1 MVEWSSMMAKS
12 DRAYPADVH
21 AESGFRLPLP
31 KREDLTEDARK
42 LYDRAVDPKSGSI
55 KGLRGPGGI
64 KLYSPKVSE
73 LGQPLTRYLRW
84 ESGFDG
90 KIRELAI
97 LVTAREV
104 DSVFEWQAHEP
115 EALKEGVPQ
124 STIDIIKHRRP
135 TDGLAEPDKIIID
148 LGREI
153 FVARKVAP
161 QTFARAKQQFGAK
174 ALVDL
179 VSLMGNY
186 AGTAAL
192 LCAFGMEIEPGDQQ
206 LLPPGR

>member
-1 MVEWSSMMAKS
+1 MVERSFMMAKS

-31 KREDLTEDARK
+31 KREDLAEDARR

-73 LGQPLTRYLRW
+73 YGQPLTRYLRW

-90 KIRELAI
+90 RIRELAI
-97 LVTAREV
+97 LVTAREA

-124 STIDIIKHRRP
+124 ATIDIIKHRRP
-135 TDGLAEPDKIIID
+135 TAGLAEPDKIIID

-161 QTFARAKQQFGAK
+161 ETFARAQKQFGAK

-206 LLPPGR
+206 LLPL

>member
-1 MVEWSSMMAKS
+1 MAKS
-12 DRAYPADVH
+12 AHSYPADVDP
-21 AESGFRLPLP
+21 ESGFRLPLP
-31 KREDLTEDARK
+31 RREDLAEEARQ
-42 LYDRAVDPKSGSI
+42 LYDRAVDPKSGTI

-64 KLYSPKVSE
+64 KLYSPKVSQY
-73 LGQPLTRYLRW
+73 GQPLTRYLRW
-84 ESGFDG
+84 ESGFPG
-90 KIRELAI
+90 RVRELAI

-124 STIDIIKHRRP
+124 ATIDVIKHRRP
-135 TDGLAEPDKIIID
+135 TAGLPEPDRIIVD

-153 FVARKVAP
+153 FVARKVAAA
-161 QTFARAKQQFGAK
+161 TFKRALAEFGAK
-174 ALVDL
+174 GLVDL

-192 LCAFGMEIEPGDQQ
+192 LCAFGMQIDPGEEQ
-206 LLPPGR
+206 LLPVE

>member
-1 MVEWSSMMAKS
+1 MAKS
-12 DRAYPADVH
+12 AYPADVH
-21 AESGFRLPLP
+21 PESGFRLPLP
-31 KREDLTEDARK
+31 KREELAEEARK
-42 LYDRAVDPKSGSI
+42 RYDRAVDPKSGSI
-55 KGLRGPGGI
+55 RGLRGPSGI
-64 KLYSPKVSE
+64 KLYSPKLSE
-73 LGQPLTRYLRW
+73 LGEPLTRYLRW

-90 KIRELAI
+90 KTRELAI

-115 EALKEGVPQ
+115 EALKEGVAQ
-124 STIDIIKHRRP
+124 ATIDVIKHRRP
-135 TDGLAEPDKIIID
+135 TDGLAEPDRVIID

-153 FVARKVAP
+153 FVARKVTP
-161 QTFARAKQQFGAK
+161 ETYARAIKQFGAK

-192 LCAFGMEIEPGDQQ
+192 LCCFGMEIDEGAEQ
-206 LLPPGR
+206 LLPVKR

>member
-1 MVEWSSMMAKS
+1 MMAKT
-12 DRAYPADVH
+12 DRAYPADVDP
-21 AESGFRLPLP
+21 ESGFRLPLP
-31 KREDLTEDARK
+31 RREDLPEDARR
-42 LYDRAVDPKSGSI
+42 LFDRAVDPKSGSI
-55 KGLRGPGGI
+55 KGLHGPGGI

-84 ESGFDG
+84 ESGFAARV
-90 KIRELAI
+90 RELAI

-124 STIDIIKHRRP
+124 STIDIIKHRRASQ
-135 TDGLAEPDKIIID
+135 GLPEPDKIIID

-153 FVARKVAP
+153 FAARKVAP
-161 QTFARAKQQFGAK
+161 ETFARALEIFGAK

-192 LCAFGMEIEPGDQQ
+192 LCAFGMQIDPGETQ
-206 LLPPGR
+206 LLPV